1 MATITFNGRLTA
13 DPEQRQTGQS
23 NVANFTVASDTS
35 RKDQQGNYL
44 TNFFR
49 VAVWGRRGEF
59 VMQYFHK
66 GDPIAISGELIS
78 RQYQDRNG
86 QERTSLEVNAASVEF
101 VPQNKRQQAPQ
112 GQYQQPQ
119 QQQYQQAPQQNY
131 QQAPQQQYQQ
141 QPAQQQYQQQVPQT
155 PQQAPQQ
162 PQSQPMNNQ
171 PQQGQ
176 RAPQAQP
183 APNNGGAAQVDTSQL
198 PF

>member
-13 DPEQRQTGQS
+13 DPLQREAVQG
-23 NVANFTVASDTS
+23 NVTNFTVASNTS
-35 RKDQQGNYL
+35 RKGQDGNYL

-49 VAVWGRRGEF
+49 VDVWGRRGDF

-66 GDPIAISGELIS
+66 GDPIAISGELIA

-112 GQYQQPQ
+112 QQNYQQQAPQGQYQQPQ

-131 QQAPQQQYQQ
+131 QQ
-141 QPAQQQYQQQVPQT
+141 PAQQQYQQAPQT
-155 PQQAPQQ
+155 PQQAPQR

-176 RAPQAQP
+176 QAPYAQP
-183 APNNGGAAQVDTSQL
+183 VANNGGQTQVDPKDL